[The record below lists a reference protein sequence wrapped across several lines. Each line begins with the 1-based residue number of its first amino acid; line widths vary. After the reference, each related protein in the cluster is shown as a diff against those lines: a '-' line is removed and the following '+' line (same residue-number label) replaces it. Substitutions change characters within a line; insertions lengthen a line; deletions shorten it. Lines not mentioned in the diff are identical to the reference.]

1 MVGGDTCVAR
11 ALFLNVTLLGVVE
24 RGRGVRRS
32 GARPGDGLYV
42 TGSLGASSTG
52 QALLERER
60 RRGPRWRGGGRSGAA
75 ARRRVIRAHQ
85 DPDPRTLAGRAL
97 GLTGLAH
104 AMIDLSDGLAV
115 DLPRLCK
122 ASGAGAVL
130 LQAAIPVAPAAT
142 TLLGPAAALT
152 GVAAGLGSELMLRDR
167 EVALLEREQQELA
180 DEVARWAVR
189 GAIQMQL
196 LADGLHL
203 ILPDDVLFGTG
214 TTALSP
220 EGQKLIVELVQEI
233 KQQPYQIAVLGFTD
247 NVSVGPQLAQ
257 RYPSNWEL
265 SGARAASV
273 VRLME
278 REGVPAS
285 QLVAVSRG
293 ETGPIASNDTPEGR
307 AQNRRIDVRIRPII
321 N

>member
-1 MVGGDTCVAR
+1 MR
-11 ALFLNVTLLGVVE
+11 ALVVSRGYFLLVVSLTALLLLAGCVSRGTYNEVVE
-24 RGRGVRRS
+24 ERDQFRRRS
-32 GARPGDGLYV
+32 
-42 TGSLGASSTG
+42 
-52 QALLERER
+52 
-60 RRGPRWRGGGRSGAA
+60 
-75 ARRRVIRAHQ
+75 
-85 DPDPRTLAGRAL
+85 
-97 GLTGLAH
+97 
-104 AMIDLSDGLAV
+104 
-115 DLPRLCK
+115 
-122 ASGAGAVL
+122 
-130 LQAAIPVAPAAT
+130 
-142 TLLGPAAALT
+142 AALT

-167 EVALLEREQQELA
+167 QVALLEREQQELA

-203 ILPDDVLFGTG
+203 ILPHDVLFGTG
-214 TTALSP
+214 TTALST
-220 EGQKLIVELVQEI
+220 EGQKLIVELVQEL
-233 KQQPYQIAVLGFTD
+233 KEQPYQIAVLGFTD
-247 NVSVGPQLAQ
+247 NVPVGPQLAQ
-257 RYPSNWEL
+257 RYPSNWDL

>member
-1 MVGGDTCVAR
+1 MR
-11 ALFLNVTLLGVVE
+11 ALVVSRGFFLLVVSLTASLLLAGCVSRGTYTKVVE
-24 RGRGVRRS
+24 
-32 GARPGDGLYV
+32 
-42 TGSLGASSTG
+42 
-52 QALLERER
+52 ERDQLR
-60 RRGPRWRGGGRSGAA
+60 RRN
-75 ARRRVIRAHQ
+75 
-85 DPDPRTLAGRAL
+85 
-97 GLTGLAH
+97 
-104 AMIDLSDGLAV
+104 
-115 DLPRLCK
+115 
-122 ASGAGAVL
+122 
-130 LQAAIPVAPAAT
+130 
-142 TLLGPAAALT
+142 AALT

-167 EVALLEREQQELA
+167 QVALLEREQQELA

-247 NVSVGPQLAQ
+247 NVSVGPQLGQ

-293 ETGPIASNDTPEGR
+293 EAGPIASNDTPEGR

>member
-1 MVGGDTCVAR
+1 MRILVVSRGFFLLVVSTTASLLLAGCVSR
-11 ALFLNVTLLGVVE
+11 GTYTKVVE
-24 RGRGVRRS
+24 
-32 GARPGDGLYV
+32 
-42 TGSLGASSTG
+42 
-52 QALLERER
+52 ERDQLR
-60 RRGPRWRGGGRSGAA
+60 RRN
-75 ARRRVIRAHQ
+75 
-85 DPDPRTLAGRAL
+85 
-97 GLTGLAH
+97 
-104 AMIDLSDGLAV
+104 
-115 DLPRLCK
+115 
-122 ASGAGAVL
+122 
-130 LQAAIPVAPAAT
+130 
-142 TLLGPAAALT
+142 AALT

-167 EVALLEREQQELA
+167 QVALLEREQQELA

-203 ILPDDVLFGTG
+203 ILPHDVLFGTG
-214 TTALSP
+214 TTALST
-220 EGQKLIVELVQEI
+220 EGQKLIVELVQEL
-233 KQQPYQIAVLGFTD
+233 KEQPYQIAVLGFTD
-247 NVSVGPQLAQ
+247 NVPVGPQLAQ

-293 ETGPIASNDTPEGR
+293 EAGPIASNDTPEGR